1 MTLSVTNPPAMA
13 SEFIE
18 RLDGA
23 IHSES
28 QLQFDA
34 TPAILK
40 KLDALVR
47 YGDQGRAKSEGSN
60 E

>member
-1 MTLSVTNPPAMA
+1 MA

-34 TPAILK
+34 TPAIIK
-40 KLDALVR
+40 KLDARVR